1 MPETP
6 VERAS
11 TRLRHAQ
18 KIPRFNHMPA
28 DPVESSKIDFR
39 ACSRLVSKI

>member
-18 KIPRFNHMPA
+18 KIPRFNHMPETMA
-28 DPVESSKIDFR
+28 AALKIDFNGV
-39 ACSRLVSKI
+39 SSLVSKI